1 LAASGFM
8 ITLFVALAQEV
19 LFILVPP
26 PYYAAFK
33 AIPLLATGFLFF
45 TSAHISVVA
54 ILVKNKTVYIMLACW
69 LVAALNLGLNAL
81 LIPTLGLVGA
91 GAATGFSYIIFA
103 LAYALISRSLWKVDY
118 PQKTL
123 TLLLVIPLVAIAAI
137 TLIAYGYQGVV
148 ISFFLKLIIAAATG
162 FFLLLVVMRGEGMSF
177 KELGS
182 WLHSNIRRS

>member
-54 ILVKNKTVYIMLACW
+54 IMVKNKTVYIMLACW

-81 LIPTLGLVGA
+81 LIPRLGLVGA

-103 LAYALISRSLWKVDY
+103 LAYALISRRLWKVDY

-123 TLLLVIPLVAIAAI
+123 TLLLIIPLVAIAVI
-137 TLIAYGYQGVV
+137 TLIAYGGPGLV
-148 ISFFLKLIIAAATG
+148 INFFFKLLIAAAAG

-182 WLHSNIRRS
+182 WLYSNIRRS